1 MGRVRGSADAG
12 PVLAPCLKSNSEGE
26 PRIVTTGAWLRIA
39 RRAGWGVSDQAFS
52 SLTNFAL
59 GIVVARTLG
68 PRDFGAF
75 GLAFATYVVALSIS
89 QTVASEPLLV
99 RYSGIQS
106 QALKEGARSASGT
119 ALTVGVLVG
128 AVCLVIGWAL
138 SGALGQAFTALGLTL
153 PGLLVQD
160 NLRMIFFASRRG
172 KHALVNDVI
181 WAVVMFPALAV
192 VLLNGR
198 GSLFWLTLAWGGAA
212 NAAALVGMLQAR
224 LVPNPRR
231 TARWLRE
238 HRDIAPRFLGEMM
251 ALTGS
256 TQLSLYGIGAS
267 AGLAAVGAIRAAQLL
282 LNPLH
287 ILSIG
292 IRLVALPEAVRI
304 GRDSVQQLRS
314 MVRVIAA
321 VLVTTAVALGTVLV
335 LLPSSL
341 GNAILG
347 LSWPAARSVFVP
359 LTLVQAAAGAI
370 TGAAI
375 GLRAL
380 VAARRSLR
388 ARLLV
393 SLLQVAGAI
402 GGAAAGGARGAA
414 WGLAIA
420 GFLGAAVFWRQFK
433 SAFDERLRSELPE
446 RELAPIG

>member
-1 MGRVRGSADAG
+1 
-12 PVLAPCLKSNSEGE
+12 
-26 PRIVTTGAWLRIA
+26 
-39 RRAGWGVSDQAFS
+39 
-52 SLTNFAL
+52 
-59 GIVVARTLG
+59 
-68 PRDFGAF
+68 
-75 GLAFATYVVALSIS
+75 
-89 QTVASEPLLV
+89 
-99 RYSGIQS
+99 
-106 QALKEGARSASGT
+106 
-119 ALTVGVLVG
+119 
-128 AVCLVIGWAL
+128 
-138 SGALGQAFTALGLTL
+138 
-153 PGLLVQD
+153 
-160 NLRMIFFASRRG
+160 MIFFASRRG
-172 KHALVNDVI
+172 QHALVNDVI

-192 VLLNGR
+192 VLLTGR

-231 TARWLRE
+231 TAGWLRE

-256 TQLSLYGIGAS
+256 TQLSQYGIGAS
-267 AGLAAVGAIRAAQLL
+267 AGLAAVGAIRAGQLL

-304 GRDSVQQLRS
+304 GRDSVQQLRR

-380 VAARRSLR
+380 VAAGRSLR

-393 SLLQVAGAI
+393 SLLQLAGAI

-420 GFLGAAVFWRQFK
+420 GFLGAAVFWRQFNR
-433 SAFDERLRSELPE
+433 AFDEQLRSELAE